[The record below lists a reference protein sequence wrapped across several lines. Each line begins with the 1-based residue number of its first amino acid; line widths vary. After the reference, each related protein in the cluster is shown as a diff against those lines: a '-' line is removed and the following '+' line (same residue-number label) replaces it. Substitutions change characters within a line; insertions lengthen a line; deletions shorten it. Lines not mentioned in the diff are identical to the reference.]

1 MIGPGV
7 SEDTI
12 MKICAEILNNN
23 KLEDLEVD
31 QQLEVLEIISDAIKR
46 YHALELD
53 TYLTE
58 LEKYF
63 NADTKLSN
71 L

>member
-12 MKICAEILNNN
+12 MTICADILNNG
-23 KLEDLEVD
+23 KLEDLEVH
-31 QQLEVLEIISDAIKR
+31 QQLDMLEIISYAIKR
-46 YHALELD
+46 YHAIELD